1 MRASHDLHHAPN
13 RRVLDEMG
21 HELVRRAS
29 VANHDHV
36 STSKVERV
44 VLVRAMEYP
53 TPKILNVPD
62 AFCAVWHIAEADGHD
77 EKPRMPDVAA
87 A

>member
-1 MRASHDLHHAPN
+1 
-13 RRVLDEMG
+13 
-21 HELVRRAS
+21 
-29 VANHDHV
+29 
-36 STSKVERV
+36 
-44 VLVRAMEYP
+44 MEYP